1 MEFGKGIV
9 AWSEEVLVTGYSLDR
24 AIINENAAW
33 EFGPPQAPRVMEL
46 RQVLLM
52 MSALVGVVKHVDGQP
67 IQRAHMIRLEMDYLE
82 Q

>member
-1 MEFGKGIV
+1 MKMRHGN
-9 AWSEEVLVTGYSLDR
+9 LVHLR
-24 AIINENAAW
+24 LLE
-33 EFGPPQAPRVMEL
+33 VMEL

-52 MSALVGVVKHVDGQP
+52 MGALVGVVKHVDGQP